1 MDSLTQIILG
11 SSVGELVL
19 GKKIGNKAILWGA
32 IAGTI
37 PDLDV
42 VLNFL
47 TDDISATEMH
57 RGFSHS
63 ILFALLITPILGYI
77 AKKIHKKEYDV
88 NYKNWMWFFFWIT
101 ITHSLLDAHTTWG
114 TQLFWPFD
122 YRVAY
127 QNIFVIDPFYT
138 LPFLCFLVLAMFYKK
153 TNLKRRKLNKLGL
166 IISSSYIVI
175 TLLFKWVAHSEFK
188 ASLNNQ
194 KIEYNE
200 IDTKPTPLNSIL
212 WSALIE
218 TETGYRT
225 AYYSLLDKKEIE
237 FSKEFPKNHQLLKP
251 FLDQKIIKQLINIS
265 NGWYFIEKKGDNLIF
280 RDLRFGQLGMDVNTA
295 PFLWFYELTIDD
307 KNQISATRKQPDF
320 KKMDV
325 VFSDLYERIK
335 GN

>member
-1 MDSLTQIILG
+1 MDSLTQIVLG

-47 TDDISATEMH
+47 TDDVSATEMH

-63 ILFALLITPILGYI
+63 ILFALLITPIIGFI
-77 AKKIHKKEYDV
+77 AKTIHKKECDV
-88 NYKNWMWFFFWIT
+88 NYKNWMWFFFWVT

-138 LPFLCFLVLAMFYKK
+138 LPFLCFLVVAMFYKK
-153 TNLKRRKLNKLGL
+153 TNPKRSNLNKLGL
-166 IISSSYIVI
+166 IISSSYIVL
-175 TLLFKWVAHSEFK
+175 TLLFKWVAHNEFK
-188 ASLNNQ
+188 TSLKNQ
-194 KIEYNE
+194 KIEYTE

-218 TETGYRT
+218 TESGYRT
-225 AYYSLLDKKEIE
+225 AYYSLLDKKGIE
-237 FSKEFPKNHQLLKP
+237 FSEEFPKNHRLLKP
-251 FLDQKIIKQLINIS
+251 FLDQKIINQLINIS
-265 NGWYFIEKKGDNLIF
+265 NGWYIIEKKGDKLIF
-280 RDLRFGQLGMDVNTA
+280 WDLRFGQLGMDVNTS

-307 KNQISATRKQPDF
+307 ENKIIATRKQPDI
-320 KKMDV
+320 KKINV
-325 VFSDLYERIK
+325 VFSDFYERIK

>member
-1 MDSLTQIILG
+1 MDSLTQIVLG

-47 TDDISATEMH
+47 TDDVSATEMH

-63 ILFALLITPILGYI
+63 ILFALLITPIIGFI
-77 AKKIHKKEYDV
+77 AKTIHKKECDV
-88 NYKNWMWFFFWIT
+88 NYKNWMWFFFWVT

-138 LPFLCFLVLAMFYKK
+138 LPFLCFLVVAMFYKK
-153 TNLKRRKLNKLGL
+153 TNPKRSNLNKLGL
-166 IISSSYIVI
+166 IISSSYIVL
-175 TLLFKWVAHSEFK
+175 TLLFKWVAHNEFK
-188 ASLNNQ
+188 TSLKNQ
-194 KIEYNE
+194 KIEYTE

-218 TETGYRT
+218 TESGYRT
-225 AYYSLLDKKEIE
+225 AYYSLLDKKGIE
-237 FSKEFPKNHQLLKP
+237 FSEEFPKNHRLLKP
-251 FLDQKIIKQLINIS
+251 FLDQKIINQLINIS
-265 NGWYFIEKKGDNLIF
+265 NGWYIIEKKGDNLIF
-280 RDLRFGQLGMDVNTA
+280 WDLRFGQLGMDVNTS

-307 KNQISATRKQPDF
+307 ENKIIATRKQPDI
-320 KKMDV
+320 KKINV
-325 VFSDLYERIK
+325 VFSDFYERIK

>member
-1 MDSLTQIILG
+1 MDSLTQIVLG

-63 ILFALLITPILGYI
+63 ILFALLITPILGYT
-77 AKKIHKKEYDV
+77 AKKIHKKEHDV
-88 NYKNWMWFFFWIT
+88 NFKNWMWFFFWIIT
-101 ITHSLLDAHTTWG
+101 THSLLDAHTTWG

-138 LPFLCFLVLAMFYKK
+138 LPFLCFLVVAMFYKK
-153 TNLKRRKLNKLGL
+153 TNPKRRKLNKLGL

-175 TLLFKWVAHSEFK
+175 TLLFNWVAHNELK

-194 KIEYNE
+194 KIEY
-200 IDTKPTPLNSIL
+200 T
-212 WSALIE
+212 
-218 TETGYRT
+218 
-225 AYYSLLDKKEIE
+225 
-237 FSKEFPKNHQLLKP
+237 
-251 FLDQKIIKQLINIS
+251 
-265 NGWYFIEKKGDNLIF
+265 
-280 RDLRFGQLGMDVNTA
+280 
-295 PFLWFYELTIDD
+295 
-307 KNQISATRKQPDF
+307 
-320 KKMDV
+320 
-325 VFSDLYERIK
+325 
-335 GN
+335 